1 VLAEDVMLL
10 TAQDQEGNI
19 FTLVDALG
27 ERNGAKALAQFRLL
41 LETNEIID
49 MTGMIY
55 RQFRLLVQAREIL
68 DEGGNNR
75 QVEQELHVLPFIAEK
90 LVRQAQRFSMAQLL
104 AIYER
109 LLAIDEDI
117 KTGEMPGDVAF
128 ELFIAE
134 LTR

>member
-1 VLAEDVMLL
+1 MLL

-27 ERNGAKALAQFRLL
+27 ERNGPKALGQFRIL
-41 LETNEIID
+41 LETNEILD
-49 MTGMIY
+49 LTGMIY

-68 DEGGNNR
+68 DESGDSR
-75 QVEQELHVLPFIAEK
+75 QIQQELHVLPFIADK
-90 LVRQAQRFSMAQLL
+90 LASQAWQFTMAQLI
-104 AIYER
+104 AIYTR
-109 LLAIDEDI
+109 LLAIDEAI
-117 KTGEMPGDVAF
+117 KTGGMPGDVAF